1 MRKYKNQMNSG
12 YYPKVIHPNA
22 ILPQMKSSSFQAP
35 FYFGGSQVPVNLATL
50 KKGIHK
56 KSKK

>member
-1 MRKYKNQMNSG
+1 MNSG
-12 YYPKVIHPNA
+12 YYPKVVHPNA